1 MNLNRVLLI
10 EDNRKVRDDIIAE
23 FAAAQVEVLHVNDYE
38 NLQSKLSSLPPF
50 QMVILDWLLD
60 SGAKPTLSPS
70 F

>member
-1 MNLNRVLLI
+1 VNLNRVLLI
-10 EDNRKVRDDIIAE
+10 EDNSKERQEIVNQFTAAE
-23 FAAAQVEVLHVNDYE
+23 VEVIYVNDYDD
-38 NLQSKLSSLPPF
+38 LQSKLPSLPPF